1 MMTVNR
7 QRQCRRYTLVELL
20 VTTVVMLL
28 VVVVLLDLYL
38 FPFQVWHNNLAWWTL
53 ATQGK
58 LIRERILCG
67 VDDDAGLRAATL
79 SSLQTSHEQSAKTDR
94 LDYRMDM
101 AFPPTTDKY
110 NDDLNCALRFNPGQG
125 LVFQSTPGDGK
136 PVPLSRHV
144 SEVGNLTFT
153 VSNRVVTTEV
163 GLRFKG
169 AKGKTVNYPL
179 ILQTYLSN
187 D

>member
-7 QRQCRRYTLVELL
+7 HSQRRRFTLVELL
-20 VTTVVMLL
+20 VASTLMLL
-28 VVVVLLDLYL
+28 VMVMLLDLYL

-67 VDDDAGLRAATL
+67 ADDDAGLRAATL
-79 SSLQTSHEQSAKTDR
+79 NSLQLSNEQSTRTGR

-101 AFPPTTDKY
+101 GFPPTTDKY
-110 NDDLNCALRFNPGQG
+110 NDDLNCALRYNPGQG
-125 LVFQSTPGDGK
+125 LVFQSTPGSGQ

-144 SEVGNLTFT
+144 KDVGNLTFT

-163 GLRFKG
+163 ELQFKG
-169 AKGKTVNYPL
+169 AKGRTVKYP
-179 ILQTYLSN
+179 ITLQTYISN